1 MMRKKCKDNPNIGL
15 SFLYNTYIGRLI
27 LTPLVKSKFVS
38 NIVGKYMD
46 SFLSKII
53 IKPFIKAN
61 NINMDDYV
69 KCKYKSFNDFF
80 IRKIK
85 KEKRKVDMRQN
96 SFISPCDAKLTY
108 YKINQNL
115 TFKVKN
121 STYTLESLIND
132 NKLCKKYKDGLVL
145 VFRLSPDDYH
155 RYIFI
160 DDGIIINNY
169 KIDGFFHTVN
179 PVSYDKFKVFKEN
192 TRECTYIKTNN
203 FKNIIQIEVGA
214 LLVGKINNKIINGN
228 IKKGLEKGYFMYGGS
243 TVILIVKENILK
255 VDKDILKNSL
265 SGFETCVKLGEKIAK
280 KL

>member
-1 MMRKKCKDNPNIGL
+1 MRKKCKGNPSIGL

-38 NIVGKYMD
+38 YIVGKYMD

-61 NINMDDYV
+61 NINIDDYE

-85 KEKRKVDMRQN
+85 KEKRKVDMN
-96 SFISPCDAKLTY
+96 ESSFISPCDAKLTC
-108 YKINQNL
+108 YKINKNI
-115 TFKVKN
+115 TFKIKN
-121 STYTLESLIND
+121 STYTLESLINN
-132 NKLCKKYKDGLVL
+132 NKLCKRYKDGLVL

-169 KIDGFFHTVN
+169 KINGFFHTVN
-179 PVSYDKFKVFKEN
+179 PISYDKFKVFKEN

-214 LLVGKINNKIINGN
+214 LLVGKINNKVINGN
-228 IKKGLEKGYFMYGGS
+228 VKKGLEKGYFMYGGS
-243 TVILIVKENILK
+243 TIILVLEKDTIRL
-255 VDKDILKNSL
+255 DKDILNNSIN
-265 SGFETCVKLGEKIAK
+265 GYETFVKCGEKIGK